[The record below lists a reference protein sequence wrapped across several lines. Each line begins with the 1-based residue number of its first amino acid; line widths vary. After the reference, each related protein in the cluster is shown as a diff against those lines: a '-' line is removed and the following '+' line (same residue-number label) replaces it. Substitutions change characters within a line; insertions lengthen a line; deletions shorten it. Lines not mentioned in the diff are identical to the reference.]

1 MNIRN
6 FSISLATLA
15 VAALVATPTGAQE
28 IVLKSAT
35 GLPRN
40 LSLVQTFLSVSKE
53 INAQAK
59 GKLRIDYLGGPDV
72 TPASK
77 IAQALKRGVVDLIHS
92 PSGYYAG
99 AVPEGDAILASE
111 RSPAEIR
118 ANGGMAMLEK
128 IWNKALN
135 AHILGWYAAGF
146 QDTKDAPLVNLY
158 NLYFT
163 EKPPLDPVQGLN
175 LKGMKMRSTAT
186 YRPLLE
192 ALGATPVGMKS
203 SEIYVGLQRGVV
215 NGFGWPGVAITGLG
229 LGEVVKYRVD
239 PGFYLGN
246 NMVIINLDTW
256 KRLSPEL
263 RTLLDK
269 SFQEGEVRDNMY
281 IAADARKETAAMQ
294 KSGMQII
301 KLEPKVA
308 KAYQKLA
315 VEVMWNRL
323 EKRSPENAKALRAKF
338 TK

>member
-1 MNIRN
+1 MHVRKLC
-6 FSISLATLA
+6 ISLATLA
-15 VAALVATPTGAQE
+15 VVALPATPAGAE
-28 IVLKSAT
+28 ELVLKSAT

-40 LSLVQTFLSVSKE
+40 LSLVQTYLTVSKE
-53 INAQAK
+53 INEKAK

-72 TPASK
+72 TPPSK
-77 IAQALKRGVVDLIHS
+77 LANALKRGVVDIIHC

-99 AVPEGDAILASE
+99 VVPEGDAILASE

-118 ANGGMAMLEK
+118 ANGGMALLEK

-146 QDTKDAPLVNLY
+146 QDTKDSPIVNLY

-163 EKPPLDPVQGLN
+163 EKPPLDAVKGLN
-175 LKGMKMRSTAT
+175 LKGMKIRSTPT

-192 ALGATPVGMKS
+192 ALGATPVGMKG

-215 NGFGWPGVAITGLG
+215 QGFGWPGVAITGLG

-239 PGFYLGN
+239 PGFYKGN

-256 KRLSPEL
+256 NKLSPDL
-263 RTLLDK
+263 KALLDK
-269 SFQEGEVRDNMY
+269 SFEEGEVRDNMY
-281 IAADARKETAAMQ
+281 IAADARSETAKMQ
-294 KSGMQII
+294 KAGMQII
-301 KLEPKVA
+301 KLDPKSA
-308 KAYQKLA
+308 AAYQK
-315 VEVMWNRL
+315 VSIDVIWNRL
-323 EKRSPENAKALRAKF
+323 EKRVPDTAKALRAKF